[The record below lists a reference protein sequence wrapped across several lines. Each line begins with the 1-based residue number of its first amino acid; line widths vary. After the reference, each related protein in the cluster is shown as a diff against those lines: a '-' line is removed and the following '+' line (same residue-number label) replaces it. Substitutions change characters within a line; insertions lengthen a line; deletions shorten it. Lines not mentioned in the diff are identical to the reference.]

1 MQTYVSTK
9 ELHVIH
15 AIALDD
21 QPEHLQGGS
30 GLSPYHN

>member
-1 MQTYVSTK
+1 VDHFIKICDNMQTYVSTK

-21 QPEHLQGGS
+21 QPEHV
-30 GLSPYHN
+30 